1 MSAAAVFAA
10 ILQILSTGTVFFTQL
25 AELMPRLQAMVP
37 KGALT
42 EAQKAELDAALD
54 RWAEQNRQLSATIQ
68 SFRNP
73 A

>member
-1 MSAAAVFAA
+1 MNIAA
-10 ILQILSTGTVFFTQL
+10 ILQILSTGTVFLTQL
-25 AELMPRLQAMVP
+25 AELLPRLQAFMP
-37 KGALT
+37 DGEMT
-42 EAQKAELDAALD
+42 DAQKAELDAALD

>member
-1 MSAAAVFAA
+1 MNAAALFAA
-10 ILQILSTGTVFFTQL
+10 ILQILSTGTVFFTML

-42 EAQKAELDAALD
+42 EAQQAELDAALE